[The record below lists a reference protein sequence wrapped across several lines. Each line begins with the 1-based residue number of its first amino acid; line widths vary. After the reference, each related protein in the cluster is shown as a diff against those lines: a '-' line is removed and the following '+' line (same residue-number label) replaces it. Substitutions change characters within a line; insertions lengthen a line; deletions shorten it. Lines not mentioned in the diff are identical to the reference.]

1 MMPRGGL
8 AVVHKREIRIAGFS
22 LFMATESSHN
32 ILSIV
37 YNFIE
42 KKFQGPVS
50 FAGIT
55 PDPVFC
61 CLLSVFQQTPFQSST
76 G

>member
-8 AVVHKREIRIAGFS
+8 SVVHKREIRIAGFS

-42 KKFQGPVS
+42 KKFQGPV
-50 FAGIT
+50 
-55 PDPVFC
+55 
-61 CLLSVFQQTPFQSST
+61 
-76 G
+76 

>member
-42 KKFQGPVS
+42 KKFQGPV
-50 FAGIT
+50 
-55 PDPVFC
+55 
-61 CLLSVFQQTPFQSST
+61 
-76 G
+76 